1 MGIPIRILLIE
12 DLEDDA
18 LLLLHEVRR
27 GGFDPVC
34 ERVDNPQGMLAALDG
49 NAWDIIISD
58 HRMPHFSAPAAL
70 NILKK
75 SGIDLPFIIV
85 SGTMGEDL
93 AVEALKAGA
102 NDYIIKGSFSRLIPA
117 INRSI
122 KEASVRRERK
132 RAEEALRESEEK
144 FRTLFQNAND
154 VILVYKLDDMG
165 VPGKFVDVNDLAST
179 KLGYSKEE
187 YYNLTPA
194 KIQTNGNTF
203 SFEDSSFEA
212 EFKAKDETVI
222 PFDVSSHV
230 FELNGDRVAFAIC
243 RDITD
248 RKKSEKALKSSVEKL
263 KKTMEGI
270 VLVTAKTVE
279 MRDPYTAGHQRSV
292 AKLAQAIAKKM
303 GLDEDE
309 TTGIRFACEIHDLG
323 KIYVPAEILCKPGKL
338 SCIELDMIKTHPQ
351 MGHQIL
357 KMIDFPWPIATIVGQ
372 HHERFDGS
380 GYPEGLKGAEI
391 SLGARILGVAD
402 VVEAIASH
410 RPYRPAL
417 GREAALKEIFR
428 HRGTLYDAQVV
439 DACLELFSKKE
450 FDLTLPD
457 SSLSLIEDRDL

>member
-1 MGIPIRILLIE
+1 MGIPLKILLVE
-12 DLEDDA
+12 DSEDDA

-27 GGFDPVC
+27 GGFDTVY
-34 ERVDNPQGMLAALDG
+34 ERVDNPKDMLEALQKD
-49 NAWDIIISD
+49 WDIVISD

-70 NILKK
+70 DLLKK
-75 SGIDLPFIIV
+75 SGSDLPFIIV
-85 SGTMGEDL
+85 SGTIGEDV

-102 NDYIIKGSFSRLIPA
+102 NDFIIKGSFSRLIPA

-122 KEASVRRERK
+122 EEASVRRERK
-132 RAEEALRESEEK
+132 AAEHALRESEEK

-154 VILVYKLDDMG
+154 IIFVYKLEEDG
-165 VPGKFVDVNDLAST
+165 VPGNFIEVNDLAT
-179 KLGYSKEE
+179 AKLGYTKDE
-187 YYNLTPA
+187 YYKLTPTN
-194 KIQTNGNTF
+194 IQANGSSF
-203 SFEDSSFEA
+203 SCGCHSFEA

-222 PFDVSSHV
+222 PFDVRSHE
-230 FELNGDRVAFAIC
+230 FSFNGDKVAFAIC
-243 RDITD
+243 RDIAE
-248 RKKSEKALKSSVEKL
+248 RKRSERALKSSLEKL

-292 AKLAQAIAKKM
+292 AKLAQAIGTKM
-303 GLDEDE
+303 GLGEDDI
-309 TTGIRFACEIHDLG
+309 TGIRFACEIHDLG

-357 KMIDFPWPIATIVGQ
+357 KMVDFPWPIATIVGQ
-372 HHERFDGS
+372 HHERMDGS
-380 GYPEGLKGAEI
+380 GYPSGLKGEEI

-417 GREAALKEIFR
+417 GREAALKEIYR
-428 HRGTLYDAQVV
+428 HRGELYDPDVV
-439 DACLELFSKKE
+439 DACLELFNKRE
-450 FDLTLPD
+450 FDLSITD
-457 SSLSLIEDRDL
+457 SSLSLIQDRDL